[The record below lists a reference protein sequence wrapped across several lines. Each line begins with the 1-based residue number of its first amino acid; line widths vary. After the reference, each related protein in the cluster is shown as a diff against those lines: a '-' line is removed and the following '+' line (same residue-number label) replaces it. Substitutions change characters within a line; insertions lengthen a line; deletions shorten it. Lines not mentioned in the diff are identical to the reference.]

1 MENSYDLLEDP
12 HYADSPG
19 QVFWITGFSGAGKT
33 DIGCRAVAALRR
45 DLTRQTL
52 FLDGDR
58 LRGLFNKTDA
68 YSAPDRKALAMSY
81 ARLCRELALQG
92 CHVVIATIS
101 MFDEVRDWNRSRI
114 PRYFEIYVRVPLAV
128 RARRDL
134 KGIYTGPNPTGL
146 NPTGVPNERAGEEPK
161 SPDIIL
167 DNHGVTTAASAT
179 EAMLRQWRETAL
191 REGD

>member
-1 MENSYDLLEDP
+1 MAMANSYDLLEDP
-12 HYADSPG
+12 HYADHPG

-33 DIGCRAVAALRR
+33 AIGCQAVAKLRR

-58 LRGLFNKTDA
+58 LRDLFNKTDA
-68 YSAPDRKALAMSY
+68 YSAQDRKALAMSY

-101 MFDEVRDWNRSRI
+101 MFDAVRDWNRSHI
-114 PRYFEIYVRVPLAV
+114 PRYFEIYLQVPLAI

-134 KGIYTGPNPTGL
+134 KGIYTESNI
-146 NPTGVPNERAGEEPK
+146 NESPGEAPK
-161 SPDIIL
+161 SPDMIL
-167 DNHGVTTAASAT
+167 DNHGITTAESAA
-179 EAMLRQWRETAL
+179 EAMLHQWRETAM

>member
-12 HYADSPG
+12 HYADRPG

-68 YSAPDRKALAMSY
+68 YNPADRKALAMSY

-101 MFDEVRDWNRSRI
+101 MFDAVRDWNRSHI

-134 KGIYTGPNPTGL
+134 KGIYTGSDT
-146 NPTGVPNERAGEEPK
+146 PNERPGEEPK

-179 EAMLRQWRETAL
+179 DAMLRQWRETAM